1 MEMYNHKEIWHDR
14 QITHLPSRIRL
25 ATFNSMEQCFDFIT
39 LNQINSKLVIEDKGP
54 GNNIEENQATEA
66 YKKCMMIVQ

>member
-1 MEMYNHKEIWHDR
+1 MEMFIPKEIWYDH
-14 QITHLPSRIRL
+14 QITQQPSKIRL

-54 GNNIEENQATEA
+54 GNIIEENQHWLKATEA
-66 YKKCMMIVQ
+66 Y